1 MNLQTNEAT
10 AYLTGD
16 VEIIANSGS
25 LPIIIF
31 LHGAVVNRKMWSLH
45 MNLLSHDYNILAPDL
60 PGHGSLSNQPFTLSR
75 SVEHIVGLL
84 NELNDWPVI
93 LVGDSL
99 GGYVAMAT
107 ASKYPEKL
115 SALIVSGCTKNYMG
129 FWGSLLK
136 ANAQIG
142 QRIIK
147 LIGEDKLINIT
158 KKKLRKKID
167 SKLMDEIFNECVR
180 ISSRMEALIELT
192 NRNFSSPLASFGKPV
207 LFINGEKDRINRWA
221 ENQFVNAIKN
231 AKLITIAKADHF
243 VALTQPQKYVEA
255 ITAFLEEEN
264 ITV

>member
-1 MNLQTNEAT
+1 MKYQ
-10 AYLTGD
+10 TGD
-16 VEIIANSGS
+16 VDIIVNSGS

-31 LHGAVVNRKMWSLH
+31 LHGAVVNRKMWRTHLD
-45 MNLLSHDYNILAPDL
+45 LLSQDYHILAPDL
-60 PGHGSLSNQPFTLSR
+60 PGHGSLSNQPFTLSQ
-75 SVEHIVGLL
+75 SVEHIVGLM
-84 NELNDWPVI
+84 NEFNDWPII

-107 ASKYPEKL
+107 ASKYPERI

-129 FWGSLLK
+129 SLGFLLK
-136 ANAQIG
+136 LNAKIG
-142 QRIIK
+142 QWIINV
-147 LIGEDKLINIT
+147 IGEYRLTKIT

-167 SKLMDEIFNECVR
+167 SKLIDEIFDECVR

-207 LFINGEKDRINRWA
+207 LFINGEKDRINRWG
-221 ENQFVNAIKN
+221 ENQFLSAIKN
-231 AKLITIAKADHF
+231 AKLITINRADHF

-264 ITV
+264 IAA